1 MCWNFSYKYNFIND
15 GKVSTKTNVNLTTC
29 SKSKISIYKHFIIND
44 NIDKYNYSSGYY
56 NDICYTTTSKDG
68 IDVSLKD
75 RQTNSINENKVIC
88 QEDCEFSEYDYITFI
103 AKCSCNVKESSEFFA
118 GMSID
123 RVKLILNN
131 FKDIQNLINFD
142 FLVCYKKLFKKK
154 GITENIGSYIILV
167 IIFFHLIT
175 IFIFYLKQ
183 FSILKKEIKNII
195 FEIKGTKV
203 EETKSTKRK
212 KKLIRRKKNNK
223 NKYKI
228 SKRNNI
234 PKIGKESSSKT
245 VIKVNNEIETVKNK
259 IKYIDE
265 EINELPYDLA
275 ILYDK
280 RTYCKFYVSLI
291 KTKHNLIFA
300 LSDND
305 YNSRI
310 IKIDLFLIG
319 FAVEYAVNALFYNDN
334 TMHNI
339 YQNKGQYDLKAQ
351 IPIIIYSYLISIVLN
366 IPLNILALSSGA
378 IIAFKNIKSKIN
390 LLKKAKELIKILNV
404 KFILY
409 FIIIFLLLSFFWYY
423 IAMFCVIYKNT
434 QIHLLKDTIMSFGLS
449 LLFPFGFYLLPGF
462 FRIPSL
468 SNPNNKRKCL
478 YNFSKILQLS
488 I

>member
-1 MCWNFSYKYNFIND
+1 
-15 GKVSTKTNVNLTTC
+15 
-29 SKSKISIYKHFIIND
+29 
-44 NIDKYNYSSGYY
+44 
-56 NDICYTTTSKDG
+56 
-68 IDVSLKD
+68 
-75 RQTNSINENKVIC
+75 
-88 QEDCEFSEYDYITFI
+88 
-103 AKCSCNVKESSEFFA
+103 
-118 GMSID
+118 MSID

-319 FAVEYAVNALFYNDN
+319 FTVEYALNALFYKDN
-334 TMHNI
+334 T
-339 YQNKGQYDLKAQ
+339 
-351 IPIIIYSYLISIVLN
+351 
-366 IPLNILALSSGA
+366 ILL
-378 IIAFKNIKSKIN
+378 F
-390 LLKKAKELIKILNV
+390 IKI
-404 KFILY
+404 
-409 FIIIFLLLSFFWYY
+409 
-423 IAMFCVIYKNT
+423 
-434 QIHLLKDTIMSFGLS
+434 KDNMI
-449 LLFPFGFYLLPGF
+449 
-462 FRIPSL
+462 
-468 SNPNNKRKCL
+468 
-478 YNFSKILQLS
+478 
-488 I
+488 

>member
-1 MCWNFSYKYNFIND
+1 MK
-15 GKVSTKTNVNLTTC
+15 KQKT
-29 SKSKISIYKHFIIND
+29 
-44 NIDKYNYSSGYY
+44 
-56 NDICYTTTSKDG
+56 
-68 IDVSLKD
+68 
-75 RQTNSINENKVIC
+75 Q
-88 QEDCEFSEYDYITFI
+88 
-103 AKCSCNVKESSEFFA
+103 KE
-118 GMSID
+118 
-123 RVKLILNN
+123 R
-131 FKDIQNLINFD
+131 
-142 FLVCYKKLFKKK
+142 
-154 GITENIGSYIILV
+154 
-167 IIFFHLIT
+167 
-175 IFIFYLKQ
+175 
-183 FSILKKEIKNII
+183 
-195 FEIKGTKV
+195 
-203 EETKSTKRK
+203 
-212 KKLIRRKKNNK
+212 KKLIRRKKKNK

-245 VIKVNNEIETVKNK
+245 VIKVNNVIETVKNK

-339 YQNKGQYDLKAQ
+339 YQNKGQYDLEAQ

-366 IPLNILALSSGA
+366 TLLNILALSSGA

-423 IAMFCVIYKNT
+423 IAIFCVIYKNT

-449 LLFPFGFYLLPGF
+449 LIFPFGFYLMPGF